1 MMKIMFICTGNTCRS
16 AMAEA
21 ILKKKAEEKKLNIEV
36 YSAGLYADNRD
47 GATLTATEIMEKMG
61 IDLKNHRATNIRYS
75 KITEMDII
83 LCATKG
89 HKIQTIN
96 LYPELKEKIF
106 TIKEYANGE
115 EGDIEDPWGNNA
127 RAYEICAKELEECI
141 DKIIEKL

>member
-1 MMKIMFICTGNTCRS
+1 MKIMFICTGNTCRS

-21 ILKKKAEEKKLNIEV
+21 ILKKKAEEKNLNVES
-36 YSAGLYADNRD
+36 YSAGLYADNGD
-47 GATLTATEIMEKMG
+47 GPTLTAIETMEEMG
-61 IDLKNHRATNIRYS
+61 IELKSHRATNIKYS

-96 LYPELKEKIF
+96 LYPQLKEKIF

-115 EGDIEDPWGNNA
+115 DGDIEDPWGNNA
-127 RAYEICAKELEECI
+127 RLYEICAKELEECI